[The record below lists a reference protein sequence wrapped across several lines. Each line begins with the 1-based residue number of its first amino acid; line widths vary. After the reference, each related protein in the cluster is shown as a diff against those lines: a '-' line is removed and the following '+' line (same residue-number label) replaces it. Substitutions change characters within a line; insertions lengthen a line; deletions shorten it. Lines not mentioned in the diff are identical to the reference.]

1 MDAPLQRNC
10 ALLLFIAVL
19 VPLTPAAVHRTPNFT
34 ITASSEVIARQVGK
48 AAETYRRDLATF
60 WLGHPLP
67 RWSRP
72 CELRVRDGSI
82 AASGETRFQFVGGE
96 VINWKMYVNG
106 SVERILDSVL
116 PHEINHTIFAC
127 HFRRPLPRWADEGA
141 ATLFEHRS
149 EQMKQL
155 DLLNRV
161 LDSGAGFIDLRRLLQ
176 MKEYPKE
183 YRAMLIM
190 YAEGFALVDF
200 LVQQGGR
207 SRYLK
212 FLTDGEKI
220 GWTEAIRSNYH
231 HGGVESLEK
240 NWRAWIRGGMPK
252 LKSPREELLAGLE
265 ESPDGY
271 MRPRILNEYAVN
283 TTVRSQSPEPAVSVA
298 RDSAHDARPV
308 PKKGSGAKGSVFV
321 GLPSENRWLT
331 ETSGKGGATED
342 KETASRPRRAASFE
356 APAPRMQRTTS
367 GRIQVPKTQSSS
379 SRKVDAKRKAGFES
393 TGSRQF
399 DPNRRHSKELRER
412 RLVSGSIPQWAGFP
426 GQKELF

>member
-1 MDAPLQRNC
+1 MDAPIQRTS
-10 ALLLFIAVL
+10 ALLLLTSLTTAV
-19 VPLTPAAVHRTPNFT
+19 AASGAVFKSPNFT
-34 ITASSEVIARQVGK
+34 VTASSMEIAQQVGK

-161 LDSGAGFIDLRRLLQ
+161 LDNGSGFIALRRLLQ

-183 YRAMLIM
+183 YRSMLIM
-190 YAEGFALVDF
+190 YAEGFALADF

-207 SRYLK
+207 LRYLR

-220 GWTEAIRSNYH
+220 GWPQAIRKNYTH
-231 HGGVESLEK
+231 EGVESLEK
-240 NWRAWIRGGMPK
+240 NWRSWIRAGMPK
-252 LKSPREELLAGLE
+252 LKSPREEMLAGLE

-271 MRPRILNEYAVN
+271 TRPKILNEYAIN
-283 TTVRSQSPEPAVSVA
+283 TTVRSQSPQPGE
-298 RDSAHDARPV
+298 SAHADVAKTRAAGEKKSG
-308 PKKGSGAKGSVFV
+308 PKSSIFV

-331 ETSGKGGATED
+331 ETSANGSVAEK
-342 KETASRPRRAASFE
+342 KEQISRPRRSASFE
-356 APAPRMQRTTS
+356 APAPRDLRSTS
-367 GRIQVPKTQSSS
+367 GRAPVPRTEA
-379 SRKVDAKRKAGFES
+379 AKKAGEGQAKVRGLES
-393 TGSRQF
+393 TGSRQIATGRS
-399 DPNRRHSKELRER
+399 DHREPRER

-426 GQKELF
+426 GQMELF